1 MKKILFLAL
10 FAILSCYDVCAEE
23 GQSVVEPLG
32 EGWVLIG
39 ELDSNNCLS
48 VYLGVKEGY
57 SRESI
62 TGTITF
68 PESIKDYKVTSIKS
82 FWAPNVTEFIIP
94 KTVTS
99 IEDYA
104 FGDCSKATFDIQG
117 PIENIGSAAFYGCS
131 SIKEMELKNVKNIGQ
146 SAFAYCTGLTSLTLG
161 NEITTL
167 PDNMLEGCSSLESF
181 IIPES
186 VKTIGIAAFGWTGIK
201 EFNIPESV
209 SSINDYAF
217 RNTPITTLNIPK
229 SVTQIG
235 YGIAAWSP
243 NVTTITVD
251 AANPTYESRN
261 NAIVEK
267 STNKLIQGCKTT
279 EIPESVTEIFA
290 ASFTGMGIEEFV
302 IPKTISKIGNYIFT
316 FNDNLEKVISYI
328 EEPFDVSEEA
338 FCYSKEENEEPVF
351 TSATLYVPVGTLQKY
366 QAAKGWNKFS
376 NIVEM
381 ESTGINAINT
391 VDASD
396 AEWFSIDGKR
406 LNAPQKGLNIIREKG
421 KVTRKIIIK

>member
-1 MKKILFLAL
+1 MECIQHLANRRYAEPVFDQFL
-10 FAILSCYDVCAEE
+10 S
-23 GQSVVEPLG
+23 
-32 EGWVLIG
+32 
-39 ELDSNNCLS
+39 
-48 VYLGVKEGY
+48 
-57 SRESI
+57 
-62 TGTITF
+62 F
-68 PESIKDYKVTSIKS
+68 P
-82 FWAPNVTEFIIP
+82 
-94 KTVTS
+94 
-99 IEDYA
+99 
-104 FGDCSKATFDIQG
+104 IQG
-117 PIENIGSAAFYGCS
+117 QTARVR
-131 SIKEMELKNVKNIGQ
+131 VKIRH
-146 SAFAYCTGLTSLTLG
+146 
-161 NEITTL
+161 
-167 PDNMLEGCSSLESF
+167 
-181 IIPES
+181 
-186 VKTIGIAAFGWTGIK
+186 IAPSHLHDLAVDH
-201 EFNIPESV
+201 PV
-209 SSINDYAF
+209 
-217 RNTPITTLNIPK
+217 
-229 SVTQIG
+229 G

-338 FCYSKEENEEPVF
+338 FCYSKEENEEPLF